1 MWSNITSTGT
11 FASGDTAAAQTYGSI
26 GVGTEAFA
34 SGDTAAAKTYSATI
48 ASDYRFQRLDG
59 FEDGAGGVDFIL
71 TVNNSATWQV
81 RDDRP
86 IDISTRSDITSNPAL
101 QP

>member
-1 MWSNITSTGT
+1 MWSNVTSSGT
-11 FASGDTAAAQTYGSI
+11 
-26 GVGTEAFA
+26 FA

-48 ASDYRFQRLDG
+48 ASDYRFQTLTG
-59 FEDGAGGVDFIL
+59 FDDGAGGVDFIL

-86 IDISTRSDITSNPAL
+86 IDILSRSDITSNPAL